1 MPSLNRDFLSLLQD
15 DFTKYPSFIETG
27 TLEGE
32 TIFAMEPHFTKL
44 YTIELSSHYHENTK
58 NAYTGQKISFLEG
71 DSSLVFPDF
80 LPTID
85 TPAIFFLD
93 GHWCSGDTARGS
105 VDCPLV
111 EEVTHI
117 TNLFKQS
124 AIVIIDDARLFGLDE
139 TSGQLDEDWSAITKD
154 ALLAILGPRIE
165 KVYSIDSEYATDDVL
180 VVHIRALA

>member
-1 MPSLNRDFLSLLQD
+1 
-15 DFTKYPSFIETG
+15 
-27 TLEGE
+27 
-32 TIFAMEPHFTKL
+32 
-44 YTIELSSHYHENTK
+44 
-58 NAYTGQKISFLEG
+58 
-71 DSSLVFPDF
+71 
-80 LPTID
+80 
-85 TPAIFFLD
+85 
-93 GHWCSGDTARGS
+93 
-105 VDCPLV
+105 V

>member
-80 LPTID
+80 LPTI
-85 TPAIFFLD
+85 IRRLYFSL
-93 GHWCSGDTARGS
+93 TATG
-105 VDCPLV
+105 
-111 EEVTHI
+111 
-117 TNLFKQS
+117 
-124 AIVIIDDARLFGLDE
+124 AR
-139 TSGQLDEDWSAITKD
+139 
-154 ALLAILGPRIE
+154 AILHGGA
-165 KVYSIDSEYATDDVL
+165 SI
-180 VVHIRALA
+180 ALWWKKSPILRTCSSSRPSLSSTMPGCLGSMKQAGS